1 MVLAERLKQELVNR
15 RIVMKRNG
23 IRERII
29 ESVEEILKETKSRM
43 KMEEGRVKNK
53 EKFWD
58 DKERKCMS
66 EKKCPLSP
74 ILCNIIS

>member
-15 RIVMKRNG
+15 RIVMKGKNY
-23 IRERII
+23 RERRGNI
-29 ESVEEILKETKSRM
+29 EGDKKQVEGGGGGSEDR
-43 KMEEGRVKNK
+43 G
-53 EKFWD
+53 KFWD
-58 DKERKCMS
+58 NKERKGMS